1 MKTWAWIFLGLAV
14 LVAPVMAD
22 DDDEH
27 RGGGARHDKYN
38 GENRGKTV
46 MPGKGNSVWNQE
58 CGSCHVAYVPGLLPA
73 ESWRK
78 IMGGLDRHFGADAS
92 LTPQENREIL
102 DFLVTNA
109 SNRWRAPTAPLRITE
124 SFWFARKH
132 DEVASSVWKRASIKS
147 PANCNACHA
156 GAANGDFEEHRVRI
170 PR

>member
-1 MKTWAWIFLGLAV
+1 MKTLACLFLSLSV
-14 LVAPVMAD
+14 LSFPVMAD

-27 RGGGARHDKYN
+27 HGGSARYGKYN
-38 GENRGKTV
+38 GENRGKTALS
-46 MPGKGNSVWNQE
+46 GKGNNVWNQE

-78 IMGGLDRHFGADAS
+78 IMGGLDKHFGADAS

-102 DFLVTNA
+102 DYLVVNA

-124 SFWFARKH
+124 SYWFERKH
-132 DEVASSVWKRASIKS
+132 DEVSPAVWKRASIKS

-156 GAANGDFEEHRVRI
+156 GAANGDFEEHRVHI